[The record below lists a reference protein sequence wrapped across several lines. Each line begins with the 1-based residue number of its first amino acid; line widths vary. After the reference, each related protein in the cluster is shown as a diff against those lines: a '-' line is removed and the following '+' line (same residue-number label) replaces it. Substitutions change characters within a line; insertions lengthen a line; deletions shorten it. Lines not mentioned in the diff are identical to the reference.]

1 MFLVYVLHTIIQLT
15 ALVSAD
21 RQKDLNEKFA
31 VSALRFCAIF
41 ISYLSTTMKTND
53 TIKIEGDCISVA
65 LTSDA
70 SSRDGDTLSSGL
82 LGRDEQTVSIPDG
95 TVISIK
101 EFSDSWFAAK
111 QNYKSLI
118 QAVYQKLGK
127 RAEFNFVNEQT
138 EYLKRPFWTSK
149 VTIVGLESF
158 GEEFLSTSNAPGHI
172 PILTKDDKAFYG
184 QVNEAQNAALKAAY
198 EAISAKFK
206 DMGVAPEWA

>member
-1 MFLVYVLHTIIQLT
+1 
-15 ALVSAD
+15 
-21 RQKDLNEKFA
+21 
-31 VSALRFCAIF
+31 
-41 ISYLSTTMKTND
+41 MKTNE
-53 TIKIEGDCISVA
+53 TIKIEGDGISVA

-70 SSRDGDTLSSGL
+70 SSRDGDTLSSGS
-82 LGRDEQTVSIPDG
+82 LGRDEQTVSMPDG
-95 TVISIK
+95 TAISIK

-127 RAEFNFVNEQT
+127 RAEFKFVNEQT

-149 VTIVGLESF
+149 VTIEGLESF
-158 GEEFLSTSNAPGHI
+158 GEEFLSTSNAPGYV
-172 PILTKDDKAFYG
+172 PVVAKDDKAFYG

-198 EAISAKFK
+198 EAISAKLK